1 MTISANFPSIRP
13 SLLLDFANEQALDPR
28 ITFTRSTTGT
38 YYNGYSSAVAEQNL
52 LTYSQDFTNAIWG
65 KNGAT
70 VTGNSTTAPDG
81 TTTAGLI
88 VEDTTTTYH
97 GIYETYTAILATPFT
112 FSVYLKKQT
121 RQYAF
126 VGFNFSASFGS
137 VLQIDL
143 NAGTIAYS
151 NTAGA
156 GYSITASSI
165 TSVGSG
171 WYRVVLTGT
180 TGQTALSVSFGS
192 AGATLW
198 TAGVIQGN
206 TFLGDGTSGV
216 YAWGAQL
223 EQRSSVTA
231 YTATTTT
238 AITNYIPILQT
249 GAINQARFDHNPTTG
264 ESLGLL
270 IEQQSSNLLTYSSD
284 YTNAVWTKGG
294 ASVTTSANIAP
305 DGTQTATQLVEDTST
320 GVHRAYEAVT
330 LVSGTTYS
338 FTVYAKANTRSQF
351 AIVSSDGVTSRG
363 TGFDL
368 SAGTTFSVG
377 LTSPTSASMTLVG
390 NGWYRCVITYTS
402 GGTAGNFQI
411 DLCSAQTTSYTG
423 NGYSGVYIWGAQL
436 EALAFSTSYI
446 PTVASQVTRSADSAS
461 MIGTNFSSWYNI
473 SQGTLYAQATMTAIG
488 TGTGAVDIVDIVN
501 ASGTGLEIYRNTNTA
516 GVSGYIG
523 TGTTGAGNITANA
536 QYKYALSYSPTT
548 GSILINGSSPVS
560 ITPASYAPTVGSATT
575 LGIMKNAPSGI
586 SQTGWVTKIAYYPIA
601 VSSANLIAL
610 TGS

>member
-28 ITFTRSTTGT
+28 ITFTRSTTGA

-52 LTYSQDFTNAIWG
+52 LTYSQDFTQSSWG

-97 GIYETYTAILATPFT
+97 GIYETYTASLATPFT

-126 VGFNFSASFGS
+126 VGFNFSASFGA

-223 EQRSSVTA
+223 EPRSSVTA
-231 YTATTTT
+231 YNATTTT
-238 AITNYIPILQT
+238 AITNYIPVLQT

-270 IEQQSSNLLTYSSD
+270 IEEQSTNLITYSQTFNLSTWLIGSAGTV
-284 YTNAVWTKGG
+284 TNNTIV
-294 ASVTTSANIAP
+294 AP
-305 DGTQTATQLVEDTST
+305 DGTLTGNTFTRTGATYLAYPITATAQNYTSSFYYKAGTAPNIQLSFADGGSTVGSIVTVNTATQALTIVNNGST
-320 GVHRAYEAVT
+320 
-330 LVSGTTYS
+330 
-338 FTVYAKANTRSQF
+338 
-351 AIVSSDGVTSRG
+351 
-363 TGFDL
+363 TG
-368 SAGTTFSVG
+368 STATIT
-377 LTSPTSASMTLVG
+377 AVG
-390 NGWYRCVITYTS
+390 NGWYRVSLTVLAVAGTYYIGVNS
-402 GGTAGNFQI
+402 AVGTG
-411 DLCSAQTTSYTG
+411 TTF
-423 NGYSGVYIWGAQL
+423 IWGAQL
-436 EALAFSTSYI
+436 EAGAFATSYI

-461 MIGTNFSSWYNI
+461 MIGTNFSSWYNNAQGSVYIEAIPSAVQGASSFPNLFSI
-473 SQGTLYAQATMTAIG
+473 SDGVSTPINSWGIYGFQSNFTATSVLNG
-488 TGTGAVDIVDIVN
+488 
-501 ASGTGLEIYRNTNTA
+501 TNTLVYTSSNTLIA
-516 GVSGYIG
+516 NTSTKLALSVSN
-523 TGTTGAGNITANA
+523 GAGAFVV
-536 QYKYALSYSPTT
+536 
-548 GSILINGSSPVS
+548 NG
-560 ITPASYAPTVGSATT
+560 TVVGTNATT
-575 LGIMKNAPSGI
+575 VIPPYSTKLTIGCDRSGGNFLGGRIK
-586 SQTGWVTKIAYYPIA
+586 KLAYYPIA
-601 VSSANLIAL
+601 VTSAQLQAL